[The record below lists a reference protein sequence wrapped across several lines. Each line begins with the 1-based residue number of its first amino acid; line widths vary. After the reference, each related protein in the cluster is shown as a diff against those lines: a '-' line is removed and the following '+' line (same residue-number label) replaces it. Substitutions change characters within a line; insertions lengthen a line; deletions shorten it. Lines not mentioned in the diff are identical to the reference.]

1 VIESLES
8 GYSLLLVGESYSLFT
23 WFPVSGE
30 FVWVLYKKITV
41 TWGRNWQCK
50 LIMSPEEIG
59 QRSNL

>member
-1 VIESLES
+1 VIESLKS

-41 TWGRNWQCK
+41 TWGRNW
-50 LIMSPEEIG
+50 
-59 QRSNL
+59 